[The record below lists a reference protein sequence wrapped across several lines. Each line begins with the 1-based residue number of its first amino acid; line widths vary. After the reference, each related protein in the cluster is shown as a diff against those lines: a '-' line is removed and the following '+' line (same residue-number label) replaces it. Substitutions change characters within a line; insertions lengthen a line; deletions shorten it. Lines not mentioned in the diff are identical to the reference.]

1 MTHTGDK
8 EIRSISR
15 RLLDSLKGLA
25 YMQCT
30 LGRIKVR
37 LGAGGGGGSVRSPW
51 HTLK

>member
-15 RLLDSLKGLA
+15 RLPDSLKGLV

-30 LGRIKVR
+30 LGRKKIR
-37 LGAGGGGGSVRSPW
+37 LGGGGAVLGPCG
-51 HTLK
+51 TP